1 MNREELWKTVDRE
14 VDWLAYYGYRDD
26 RKNVDMDK
34 QVYDQIK
41 SIGYAKVNT
50 PLDIRCNGYL
60 CFVWKDGMTID
71 DLEPLN
77 ESRNTEENKFTPLEV
92 WVKLYPEDKELIYK
106 RINKIK

>member
-1 MNREELWKTVDRE
+1 MNREEIWKTVDRE
-14 VDWLAYYGYRDD
+14 IDWLAYYGHRED
-26 RKNVDMDK
+26 RKNINMDK
-34 QVYDQIK
+34 PLYEQIR

-60 CFVWKDGMTID
+60 CFVWENGMGID

-77 ESRNTEENKFTPLEV
+77 ECRNGGENKFTPLEI